1 MLLSPSVFLLQ
12 INGALATLPASP
24 THNVNV
30 SLSGSYV
37 QVSTKLGL
45 QLQFN
50 GDQELLVRV
59 SEKHKGKLCGLCGT
73 YTGSKEDDFRRPDGV
88 VVPDFNDF
96 GASWMVPDDEWK

>member
-1 MLLSPSVFLLQ
+1 MFLSPSVFLLQ
-12 INGALATLPASP
+12 INGVLATLPGSPSVRVNGSP
-24 THNVNV
+24 T
-30 SLSGSYV
+30 GSCV

-50 GDQELLVRV
+50 GDQDLLVRV

-88 VVPDFNDF
+88 VVPDCNDF
-96 GASWMVPDDEWK
+96 GASWIVQDDEWK